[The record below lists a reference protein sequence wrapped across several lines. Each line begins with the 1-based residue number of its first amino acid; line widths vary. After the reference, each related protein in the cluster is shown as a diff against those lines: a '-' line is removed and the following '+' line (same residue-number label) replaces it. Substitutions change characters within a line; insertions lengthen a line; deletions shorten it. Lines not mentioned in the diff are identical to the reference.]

1 MNQRRASV
9 SRLGDALFTSTQQQ
23 VLGLLYGRPHESFY
37 LKQILR
43 MTGMGVHTI
52 KRELDRMVNAEILT
66 LTKIGNQHHYQANS
80 DCPIYQELLAVVRKI
95 FGVVGVLKIAL
106 QPIDGKLTH
115 AFVFGSIAKAQDRAD
130 SDIDLLLV
138 GNELVYSEVIELL
151 TEAEESMSRT
161 INPTI
166 YETGQFSTKI
176 KQGNAF
182 LARVMDQPKL
192 WIKGEKN
199 DIGAAGESGT
209 NQTGSSGATRSG

>member
-1 MNQRRASV
+1 MNPRKPSI

-37 LKQILR
+37 MKQILR

-52 KRELDRMVNAEILT
+52 KRELDRMVNAGILT
-66 LTKIGNQHHYQANS
+66 LTRIGNQHHFQANPV
-80 DCPIYQELLAVVRKI
+80 CPIYQELLTVVRKT
-95 FGVVGVLKIAL
+95 FGVVGVLKAAL
-106 QPIDGKLTH
+106 QPIDEKLTC

-138 GNELVYSEVIELL
+138 GKDLVYSDVIELL
-151 TEAEESMSRT
+151 TEAEESMGRP

-166 YETGQFSTKI
+166 YEIDQFSKKI
-176 KQGNAF
+176 KQDNAF
-182 LARVMDQPKL
+182 VTRVMDQPKL

-199 DIGAAGESGT
+199 DIGAFG
-209 NQTGSSGATRSG
+209 